1 MLQEQKILCDF
12 GWFLPSA
19 KHQTFFVAEMCKVSL
34 IYCHGESQKD
44 VTLIILIYKHTKYY
58 PSKKVDLLA
67 YNTMA
72 PFTHTAFPSSAQAFY
87 M

>member
-1 MLQEQKILCDF
+1 MVTL
-12 GWFLPSA
+12 
-19 KHQTFFVAEMCKVSL
+19 
-34 IYCHGESQKD
+34 SQID

-58 PSKKVDLLA
+58 PSKKADLLA

-87 M
+87 I